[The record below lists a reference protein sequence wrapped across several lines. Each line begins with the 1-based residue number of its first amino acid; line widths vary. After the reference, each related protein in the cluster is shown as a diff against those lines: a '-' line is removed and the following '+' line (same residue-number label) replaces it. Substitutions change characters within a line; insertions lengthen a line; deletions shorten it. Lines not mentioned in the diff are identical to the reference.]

1 MRARR
6 AKEMTAGMPE
16 DFPWTPL
23 VDPAS
28 GGVYFYH
35 RDTGEVTWEEPAVR
49 AGPIIVYP
57 FIHPLYTFIAVH
69 TPMYTRYT
77 CIHTI
82 YTPLNILYTP

>member
-49 AGPIIVYP
+49 TGPIIVYP
-57 FIHPLYTFIAVH
+57 FIHPLYTFIAVRTYLC
-69 TPMYTRYT
+69 TPVM
-77 CIHTI
+77 HV
-82 YTPLNILYTP
+82 YTPYIHLTHLYTP